1 MDVDLA
7 DCRHTSARLKT
18 LTELWAIHLTCI
30 FAIIG
35 ALGQVDW
42 CTGSFEQPDVRVFG
56 KNCIVQTVGVVAWP
70 GWP

>member
-1 MDVDLA
+1 M
-7 DCRHTSARLKT
+7 

-42 CTGSFEQPDVRVFG
+42 CTGSFEILDVRVFG